1 MRIYAQMKTKQK
13 GTSIQDPILNDLRKQ
28 KIPVS
33 VYLVNGVK
41 LQGHIESFDR
51 FVVLLRAGV
60 SQIVYKHAISTIV
73 PARPVSFTQ
82 PADY

>member
-1 MRIYAQMKTKQK
+1 MKTKQK